1 MSDSKKM
8 KNSMLNKLVDIK
20 CAFMWTRV
28 SEHTC
33 QKHAAVFFA
42 SYSLTKLFVEY
53 VDTVFLQV

>member
-1 MSDSKKM
+1 
-8 KNSMLNKLVDIK
+8 MLNKLVDIK